1 MLLEKNLYTDFM
13 QNCDKVHLNNFE
25 NMGEVIKFHIYS
37 KLGSI
42 HLGNKKELLEKHVN
56 RYTITHNEN
65 NTSTVNDVLSENE
78 WVFDT
83 SNDKYF
89 NNLYTLILFI
99 ESELNK
105 DIVVIGNSSIL
116 VDSSKCV
123 YFNQSSI
130 EEVLSDIEYI
140 KHNFLHETT
149 HVTILKLIQFLK
161 GFDTYEEVFDYVVY
175 NDNHVIKN
183 FLNNNIFVELLDNLS
198 NLSLDYIYLKDG
210 NGASKVKIFEND
222 SHDDLRIKFSHTNIL
237 NNNFM
242 NYTYEL
248 ILNKFDKHTLHL
260 IDCEYTPVKDEF
272 LLLPF
277 SKTNYKEFNEHV
289 YQTSL
294 MFKNFIENIINCK
307 LTFEY
312 TTSLV
317 YEDKD
322 LNMDSLRLVNKLNE
336 VEDSF
341 LTIHYDELEKLGLM
355 KGIKRI
361 SVTRLNAMGVEGI
374 DFDKNKL
381 TFTNNNTSVIK
392 NLDKFESPSQVFN
405 LLTDE
410 YNVIMTTLSHLNN
423 FDIPVYYNFESKQQT
438 FDLN

>member
-105 DIVVIGNSSIL
+105 DIVVIGNTSIL

-149 HVTILKLIQFLK
+149 PVTILKLIQFLK
-161 GFDTYEEVFDYVVY
+161 GFDTYEEVFDY
-175 NDNHVIKN
+175 
-183 FLNNNIFVELLDNLS
+183 LL
-198 NLSLDYIYLKDG
+198 
-210 NGASKVKIFEND
+210 
-222 SHDDLRIKFSHTNIL
+222 
-237 NNNFM
+237 
-242 NYTYEL
+242 
-248 ILNKFDKHTLHL
+248 
-260 IDCEYTPVKDEF
+260 
-272 LLLPF
+272 
-277 SKTNYKEFNEHV
+277 
-289 YQTSL
+289 
-294 MFKNFIENIINCK
+294 
-307 LTFEY
+307 
-312 TTSLV
+312 
-317 YEDKD
+317 
-322 LNMDSLRLVNKLNE
+322 
-336 VEDSF
+336 
-341 LTIHYDELEKLGLM
+341 
-355 KGIKRI
+355 
-361 SVTRLNAMGVEGI
+361 
-374 DFDKNKL
+374 
-381 TFTNNNTSVIK
+381 
-392 NLDKFESPSQVFN
+392 
-405 LLTDE
+405 
-410 YNVIMTTLSHLNN
+410 
-423 FDIPVYYNFESKQQT
+423 
-438 FDLN
+438 